1 MKKKNLLGL
10 EIIATFLCLLVFLSI
25 AVVITLN
32 FRSLYYASI
41 KTFHITENTGLS
53 ETTIRNNYDV
63 LIDYNRLFGTKELEF
78 PDFPMS
84 ENGKIHFEEV
94 KRIFI
99 TIEILG
105 VISFILLIFIILY
118 LVKNYQFRFL
128 KYNFSLGI
136 SIPIILGV
144 LIGLNWEKAFVIFH
158 KMFFNN
164 DYWIFDVNT
173 DPIITILP
181 DKFFFI
187 CAVMILFLFILF
199 SCVSGVIYRAVK
211 HMKVI

>member
-158 KMFFNN
+158 KIFFNN